1 MRRREFLR
9 LLGGAAAASS
19 NLWPRGVQAQQPRRI
34 AVMMAIY
41 AQTDHEGQASSA
53 AFLETLKKLG
63 WTEGGN
69 VRVEVRWDAGDG
81 ARVKASA
88 AEFVRSAP
96 DVIVAAANPAV
107 AELHRLTNTIPIVF
121 TRVADPVGS
130 GFVAGLARPGGN
142 ITGFQ
147 ASDAALGSKWLGVLK
162 EAAPNLSRV
171 AALYGSDSG
180 GNLALF
186 HAVEAAA
193 SASGIQLTAVDLRH
207 PEGWDQKIADFA
219 SQPNGGLIVVA
230 HPFTTANRKAIIAL
244 AARFRLPAIYPYR
257 FFANDG
263 GLIAYGPDQ
272 VDQWRGAASYV
283 DRILRGEKPDDLPVQ
298 APTKYELVVNLKS
311 AKAMGFDVP
320 PTLLARADEVIE

>member
-1 MRRREFLR
+1 MGRREFLKF
-9 LLGGAAAASS
+9 LSGTAFASS
-19 NLWPRGVQAQQPRRI
+19 GLWPRGVQAQQPRRI

-41 AQTDHEGQASSA
+41 AQSDREGQASSA
-53 AFLETLKKLG
+53 AFLQTLKNLG
-63 WTEGGN
+63 WNDGGN
-69 VRVEVRWDAGDG
+69 VRIEFRWDAGDG
-81 ARVKASA
+81 ARVKATA
-88 AEFVRSAP
+88 AEFVRSGP

-107 AELHRLTNTIPIVF
+107 AELRRLTSTIPIVF
-121 TRVADPVGS
+121 SRVADPVGS

-162 EAAPNLSRV
+162 EAAPHLSRV
-171 AALYGSDSG
+171 AVLYGSDSG
-180 GNLALF
+180 GNVALF
-186 HAVEAAA
+186 HAAAAAA
-193 SASGIQLTAVDLRH
+193 SASRIHLTALDLRS
-207 PEGWDQKIADFA
+207 PEGWEQKIADFA
-219 SQPNGGLIVVA
+219 GQPNGGLIVVA

-244 AARFRLPAIYPYR
+244 AARVRLPAIYPYR

-283 DRILRGEKPDDLPVQ
+283 DRILRGERPGDLPVQ

-311 AKAMGFDVP
+311 AKAMAFDVP

>member
-1 MRRREFLR
+1 MRRRDFVR
-9 LLGGAAAASS
+9 LLGGAVAASS
-19 NLWPRGVQAQQPRRI
+19 NLWPGAVQAQQPRRI

-41 AQTDHEGQASSA
+41 AQTDPEGQASSV
-53 AFLETLKKLG
+53 AFLDALKKLG
-63 WTEGGN
+63 WTDGGN
-69 VRVEVRWDAGDG
+69 LRVEIHWDAGDA
-81 ARVKASA
+81 ARVKVSA
-88 AEFVRSAP
+88 DDFVRSAP

-107 AELHRLTNTIPIVF
+107 AELNRITKKIPIVF

-162 EAAPNLSRV
+162 EAAPSLSRV
-171 AALYGSDSG
+171 AVVYGSDSG
-180 GNLALF
+180 GNIALLR
-186 HAVEAAA
+186 AAETAA
-193 SASGIQLTAVDLRH
+193 SVSGIELTALDLRH
-207 PEGWDQKIADFA
+207 SEGWEQKVADFA
-219 SQPNGGLIVVA
+219 GQPNGGLVVVA

-244 AARFRLPAIYPYR
+244 AERFRLPAIYPYR

-283 DRILRGEKPDDLPVQ
+283 DRILRGEEPGDLPVQ
-298 APTKYELVVNLKS
+298 APTKYELVLNLKT
-311 AKAMGFDVP
+311 AKGMSFEVP
-320 PTLLARADEVIE
+320 QTLLARADEVIE

>member
-1 MRRREFLR
+1 MRRREFLA
-9 LLGGAAAASS
+9 LLGGAAAAQS
-19 NLWPRGVQAQQPRRI
+19 NLWPRAARAQQQRRI

-41 AQTDHEGQASSA
+41 AQTDREGQASAA

-63 WTEGGN
+63 WTDGGN
-69 VRVEVRWDAGDG
+69 VRVEFRWDAGDG

-107 AELHRLTNTIPIVF
+107 AELHRLSSTIPIVF

-130 GFVAGLARPGGN
+130 GFVAGLARPGGT

-162 EAAPNLSRV
+162 EAAPHLSRV
-171 AALYGSDSG
+171 AVLYGSDSG
-180 GNLALF
+180 GNVTLF
-186 HAVEAAA
+186 HAAQAAA
-193 SASGIQLTAVDLRH
+193 SANSVQLTAIDLRH
-207 PEGWDQKIADFA
+207 SEGWEQKVADFA
-219 SQPNGGLIVVA
+219 GQPNGGLVVVA

-244 AARFRLPAIYPYR
+244 AARLSLPAIYPYR
-257 FFANDG
+257 FFAADG

-272 VDQWRGAASYV
+272 VDQWRGAAGYV
-283 DRILRGEKPDDLPVQ
+283 DRILRGEKPGDLPVQ
-298 APTKYELVVNLKS
+298 APTKYELVLNLKT

-320 PTLLARADEVIE
+320 QTVLARADEVIE